1 MSVKNIYT
9 ILIVLVITF
18 NFSVSNAQQFIGIS
32 GGYGKGTFFD
42 LASKQDYKS
51 KYHLHNGAVFSS
63 FYETKMDSTR
73 FRIELQYKFQSADLE
88 VYNNT
93 ASRHGS
99 FYRNLN
105 YSFQLLNLNLIFPLQ
120 LIEKKSWKM
129 NFTLGP
135 SLSYNTN
142 TIAIGN
148 GWDYR
153 VNYQLDTT
161 GNIINYPMIHQWEKN
176 ESKSKDLP
184 RFSLGFDAGL
194 EFIIPVYNKL
204 DFIIQNRYNIF
215 ITTANVIEKIRY
227 TSLLTGYVNFGL
239 RYSLNKNDI

>member
-9 ILIVLVITF
+9 ILIILITIF

-42 LASKQDYKS
+42 LAGNQDYHS
-51 KYHLHNGAVFSS
+51 KYHFHNGGGFSS

-73 FRIELQYKFQSADLE
+73 CRIELQYRFQSADLE
-88 VYNNT
+88 VYHN
-93 ASRHGS
+93 AGHAS

-105 YSFQLLNLNLIFPLQ
+105 YSFQLLNLNLIYPIQ

-129 NFTLGP
+129 YFTLGP
-135 SLSYNTN
+135 TLSYNTN

-148 GWDYR
+148 GWDYMVKNR
-153 VNYQLDTT
+153 IDTT
-161 GNIINYPMIHQWEKN
+161 GNTIYYPTIHKWEKN
-176 ESKSKDLP
+176 ESKSKDLS
-184 RFSLGFDAGL
+184 RFNLGFDAGL

-204 DFIIQNRYNIF
+204 GLIIQNRYNIF
-215 ITTANVIEKIRY
+215 ITSANAREKFKY

-239 RYSLNKNDI
+239 RYSLKKNDL